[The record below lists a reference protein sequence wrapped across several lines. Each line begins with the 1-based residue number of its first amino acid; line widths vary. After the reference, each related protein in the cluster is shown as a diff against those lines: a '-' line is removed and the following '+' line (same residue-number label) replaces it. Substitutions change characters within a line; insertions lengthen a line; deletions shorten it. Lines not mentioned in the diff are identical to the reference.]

1 MIWTGRFAFLLAGAL
16 SLGHLP
22 ATRADARP
30 DRIVKVLPHY
40 VDWEGRH
47 ALSPSLFERDAYQVI
62 LKTNPEKRGGMQFD
76 VRWKAR
82 KAPGRQLALRL
93 EMVTEQHPKGRPL
106 LIETPLPSGS
116 KGGWARVKVDAAT
129 LRKAGEMI
137 AWRVS
142 LVEGGQALS
151 SRQSFLW

>member
-1 MIWTGRFAFLLAGAL
+1 MIWAGRFTLLLASAL
-16 SLGHLP
+16 ALGLLP
-22 ATRADARP
+22 AARADANP

-62 LKTNPEKRGGMQFD
+62 LKAHPEKRGGLQFD

-93 EMVTEQHPKGRPL
+93 EMVTTRHPKGRPL
-106 LIETPLPSGS
+106 VVESPLPAGR
-116 KGGWARVKVDAAT
+116 KGWARVKVDAAT
-129 LRKAGEMI
+129 LRGAGDMI

-142 LVEGGQALS
+142 LVEGGQALGS
-151 SRQSFLW
+151 QQSFLW

>member
-1 MIWTGRFAFLLAGAL
+1 MIWTGRFTFLLAGVLAL
-16 SLGHLP
+16 GPLP
-22 ATRADARP
+22 NARADARP

-40 VDWEGRH
+40 VDLEGRH

-62 LKTNPEKRGGMQFD
+62 LKANPAKCGGLQFD

-93 EMVTEQHPKGRPL
+93 EMVTTQHPRGRPL
-106 LIETPLPSGS
+106 VVESPLPAGR
-116 KGGWARVKVDAAT
+116 KGGWARVQVDAAT
-129 LRKAGEMI
+129 LRSAGDMI

-142 LVEGGQALS
+142 LVEGGQALGS
-151 SRQSFLW
+151 QQSFLW